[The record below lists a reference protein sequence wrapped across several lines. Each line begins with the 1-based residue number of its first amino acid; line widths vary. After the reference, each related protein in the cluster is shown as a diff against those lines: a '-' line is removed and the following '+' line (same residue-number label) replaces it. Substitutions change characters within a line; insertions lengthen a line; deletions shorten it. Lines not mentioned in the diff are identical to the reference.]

1 MITELLSRMKKGTL
15 TCITVASILAISP
28 NLFAQ
33 KGKNAIQIGTAKTFV
48 QHLLEEKSATAR
60 GYMMRIQTT
69 ESSLP
74 LVINLHTS
82 DGIGGGIVGVPTSS
96 VFFDF
101 INNKV
106 EGKVILP
113 SQEKAYNYYSDENG
127 NMFVEEVDINK
138 VVCINMYNTPMEPTA
153 ERAEKTQHV
162 ADPIPALE
170 SLPGATAVLYLDFDG
185 QVVTSTKWNN

>member
-1 MITELLSRMKKGTL
+1 
-15 TCITVASILAISP
+15 
-28 NLFAQ
+28 
-33 KGKNAIQIGTAKTFV
+33 
-48 QHLLEEKSATAR
+48 
-60 GYMMRIQTT
+60 MRIQTT